1 MAVLG
6 FHSWSEFV
14 VYLTFL
20 FFGVSIMMVSNAITA
35 APSFITEF
43 YKYAQ
48 GDKNAKAEDPS
59 FWINVLTYYNAA
71 VFGMQV
77 VCETFMLTP
86 LGRSIPLRPRL
97 ICGLIMPFGEMLAL
111 ILVALG
117 TRRRLVPRPP
127 LWSLLLSVGSRR
139 RSATPVRV
147 PSQAHSRQS
156 STAR

>member
-1 MAVLG
+1 
-6 FHSWSEFV
+6 
-14 VYLTFL
+14 
-20 FFGVSIMMVSNAITA
+20 MVSNAITA

-111 ILVALG
+111 IPAALG
-117 TRRRLVPRPP
+117 HTSEAGAKATIMVLAIVGG
-127 LWSLLLSVGSRR
+127 LSKTLCDSGTG
-139 RSATPVRV
+139 ALAGPFPTKFY
-147 PSQAHSRQS
+147 S
-156 STAR
+156 SVIW